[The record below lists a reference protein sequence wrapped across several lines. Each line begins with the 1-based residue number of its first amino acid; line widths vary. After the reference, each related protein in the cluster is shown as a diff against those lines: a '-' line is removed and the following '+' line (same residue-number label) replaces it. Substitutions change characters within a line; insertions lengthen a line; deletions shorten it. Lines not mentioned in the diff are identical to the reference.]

1 MPNVCDSL
9 SVFGLSSYFEVV
21 TVMGTISGWESL
33 RNREF
38 TFARIS
44 PPVQRSEQEVREKD
58 GGNVHV

>member
-1 MPNVCDSL
+1 M
-9 SVFGLSSYFEVV
+9 FGLSSYFEVV

-58 GGNVHV
+58 RGNVHV